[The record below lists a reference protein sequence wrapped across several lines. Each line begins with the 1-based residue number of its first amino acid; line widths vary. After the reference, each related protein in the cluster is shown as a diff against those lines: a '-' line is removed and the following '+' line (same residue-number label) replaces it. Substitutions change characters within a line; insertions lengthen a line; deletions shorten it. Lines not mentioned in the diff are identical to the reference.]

1 MLCHPLRKSFQF
13 WIQSTNQSSGHD
25 GINLTAWKAFIAGS
39 RDWKL
44 KVMKVMTAMK
54 AMKAYLKPI
63 WSLFEGNEG
72 NEGLSR
78 QWRPWR
84 PWRPWEREIPGI
96 FRFSPGSW
104 IVHLISTS
112 SQKDPKHSSST
123 SQMFPHPSSTL
134 MHCGI
139 LWNQSTNHACVNFW
153 RLCGD
158 LEKRANQ
165 RIHCESVRSIVEQH
179 LNHVHPCDSIH
190 FEPFNLV
197 WFFEAAGI
205 EVGVGHHRFQGAQG
219 LLPGN

>member
-112 SQKDPKHSSST
+112 SQKDPKHVI
-123 SQMFPHPSSTL
+123 MLPH
-134 MHCGI
+134 
-139 LWNQSTNHACVNFW
+139 FD
-153 RLCGD
+153 RLCDFVKPIHKPRLCQLLTPVRRLGKNGESAYP
-158 LEKRANQ
+158 LWISEKHR
-165 RIHCESVRSIVEQH
+165 RTT
-179 LNHVHPCDSIH
+179 
-190 FEPFNLV
+190 FEPCASLWQYPF
-197 WFFEAAGI
+197 WTI
-205 EVGVGHHRFQGAQG
+205 
-219 LLPGN
+219 